1 MNIVQRNNK
10 GQFLSG
16 HKQVSP
22 GRPRG
27 SRNRHTENFL
37 AAFCRDFELHGPD
50 VIAKVRE
57 EQPAVYLKIASDLLP
72 RHAELS
78 VDVDIHAEVVALQ
91 ETFRDVNG
99 GRVDRELE
107 KMAKRLLPG
116 IINAEPERE

>member
-1 MNIVQRNNK
+1 MSEIIERDTK
-10 GQFLSG
+10 GRFVTG
-16 HKQVSP
+16 VKAGP

-37 AAFCRDFELHGPD
+37 TSFAADFELHGPA
-50 VIAKVRE
+50 VIAQVRE
-57 EQPAVYLKIASDLLP
+57 EQPAVYLKIAADLLP

-78 VDVDIHAEVVALQ
+78 VDVDIHAEVVALL

-116 IINAEPERE
+116 ILHAELERG